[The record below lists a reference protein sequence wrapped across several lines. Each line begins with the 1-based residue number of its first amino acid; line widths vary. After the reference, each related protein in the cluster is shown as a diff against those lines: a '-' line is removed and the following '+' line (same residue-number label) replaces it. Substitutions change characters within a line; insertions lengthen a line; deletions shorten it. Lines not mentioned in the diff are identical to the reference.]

1 MAKRL
6 KKAAEKSRWRA
17 SWKGEMQLGLVRF
30 NVEAINAHSRS
41 GSDIHFHQLHAEC
54 HNRIGYDKVCPIHG
68 EVGQDEIVLGYE
80 YGRGKYVEVDPDEL
94 DAMRTKEERALRI
107 EEFTAADELDQIYF
121 DGRMYYLAPVAV
133 HDREPYQLV
142 LRALADE
149 DLIGIGQVVFSGK
162 EQLAAI
168 LPRQHVLA
176 MAMLNYAPELRD
188 PRALGVGSDSNIPSK
203 NLRLAK
209 ELIRSMTTDRFRI
222 AAYEDHYRQRVKQL
236 IASKRKGKPIT
247 VASEEEPAPVLNL
260 MEALERSVHGRNG
273 HASDGH
279 RSSRQHSS
287 RRRRRA
293 G

>member
-1 MAKRL
+1 MAKRQ
-6 KKAAEKSRWRA
+6 KKMAARSGWRA

-41 GSDIHFHQLHAEC
+41 GSDIHFHQLHGEC
-54 HNRIGYDKVCPIHG
+54 HNRIQYEKVCPIHG
-68 EVGQDEIVLGYE
+68 EVAHEEIVLGYE
-80 YGRGKYVEVDPDEL
+80 YGRGKYVEIDPDEL

-107 EEFTAADELDQIYF
+107 EEFCAADELDQIYF
-121 DGRMYYLAPVAV
+121 DGRMYFLAPVAV

-142 LRALADE
+142 RRALADE
-149 DLIGIGQVVFSGK
+149 GLIGIGQVVFSGK

-168 LPRQHVLA
+168 LPRERVLA

-188 PRALGVGSDSNIPSK
+188 PAALGVGSDSSIPSK

-209 ELIRSMTTDRFRI
+209 ELIRSMTSDRFRI

-236 IASKRKGKPIT
+236 IASKRRGKPIT
-247 VASEEEPAPVLNL
+247 VPSEEEPSPVLNL
-260 MEALERSVHGRNG
+260 MEALERSMHGRNG
-273 HASDGH
+273 HASHGQ
-279 RSSRQHSS
+279 RSTRQ
-287 RRRRRA
+287 RRRA